1 MSDQADPSPR
11 RPWTLWA
18 LSLAVLLVGAAN
30 LALALDHALHAGRY
44 RELGVSYPPL
54 LRAAFALGWAALLLA
69 LGLGLALR
77 RGWARRWIVLALS
90 NYGAFSVLWSIG
102 FARADFAR
110 QCIAFQVMLVVV
122 LVGMAAWVMRW
133 RRVRAAFEVP
143 GAVPGSEH
151 HHSSAEKR
159 PDGDDESQD

>member
-1 MSDQADPSPR
+1 
-11 RPWTLWA
+11 
-18 LSLAVLLVGAAN
+18 VLLVGAAN

-69 LGLGLALR
+69 LGLGLAR
-77 RGWARRWIVLALS
+77 RRRWARRWIVLALS
-90 NYGAFSVLWSIG
+90 NYGMFSVLWSIG

-110 QCIAFQVMLVVV
+110 QRIAFQVVLVVV

-133 RRVRAAFEVP
+133 RHVRAAFEAP
-143 GAVPGSEH
+143 GAVPGSEKH
-151 HHSSAEKR
+151 RPIAENL
-159 PDGDDESQD
+159 PDGDNEPQD